1 MKTTQFISLVAGICL
16 MGANLFADENETPNL
31 DKKESVTPLK
41 MSGFRIGVSVMGGSK
56 AAEFKAAMHDSRA
69 APIISQFGWQYEFR
83 FPAGEGGMAA
93 VVEII
98 GLVGGLNQG
107 LFIPSINLPIG
118 IRSASGFEIGAGPH
132 FSMGGLGNNPKLAS
146 GFVVA
151 GGLTKKFGKLNIP
164 LNFAFMQ
171 GRTRGEAK
179 AGYTLTMLTGFA
191 F

>member
-1 MKTTQFISLVAGICL
+1 MKATTIMTLVAGIML
-16 MGANLFADENETPNL
+16 AGGNIRAEETTDLN
-31 DKKESVTPLK
+31 KKESITPLK
-41 MSGFRIGVSVMGGSK
+41 MSGFRIGVSVLGGTKASELKSALRDSK
-56 AAEFKAAMHDSRA
+56 ASPMIA
-69 APIISQFGWQYEFR
+69 QFGWQYEFR
-83 FPAGEGGMAA
+83 YPAGDGGAAA

-118 IRSASGFEIGAGPH
+118 IRSASGYEIGAGPH
-132 FSMGGLGNNPKLAS
+132 FSMGGIGNNPKLAS

-151 GGLTKKFGKLNIP
+151 GGLTSKIGKLNIP

-179 AGYTLTMLTGFA
+179 TGYTLTMLTGFA

>member
-1 MKTTQFISLVAGICL
+1 MKTTQIISLVAGACL
-16 MGANLFADENETPNL
+16 MAANLFADESSGL
-31 DKKESVTPLK
+31 DKKESITPLK
-41 MSGFRIGVSVMGGSK
+41 MSGFRIGVSVLGGTK
-56 AAEFKAAMHDSRA
+56 AAELKSVLRDSRA
-69 APIISQFGWQYEFR
+69 SPVVTQFGWQYEFR
-83 FPAGEGGMAA
+83 FPAGEGGVAA
-93 VVEII
+93 IVEII

-118 IRSASGFEIGAGPH
+118 IRSASGFEVGAGPH
-132 FSMGGLGNNPKLAS
+132 FSLGGLGKSPKLAS

-151 GGLTKKFGKLNIP
+151 GGLTRRVGKLNIP